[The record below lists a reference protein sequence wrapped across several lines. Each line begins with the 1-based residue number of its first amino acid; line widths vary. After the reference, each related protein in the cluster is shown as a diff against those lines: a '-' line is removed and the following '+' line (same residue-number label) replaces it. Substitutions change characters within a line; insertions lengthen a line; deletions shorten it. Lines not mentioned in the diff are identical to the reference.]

1 MDDPTGLINA
11 FLLASYRAGSS
22 SSIPYFKWKP
32 KEFVFQWISEPPYKS
47 VFEALARSKVKVVL
61 NSRNYLDVFI
71 SMQRVATITAEH
83 PGVPSHNCFQG
94 DLQCLQDRSEVKVT
108 VDTDS
113 IVLNLN
119 DQDYRHK
126 MARRILNNYNIS
138 FVATTYD
145 KLNYGTNWSRLVE
158 LQRVVSYL
166 RPGMRASM
174 SLFDTKV
181 VSSSSRHQAELVE
194 NFEEMREV
202 ILNSSYRHLLHA

>member
-1 MDDPTGLINA
+1 LDDPTGLINA
-11 FLLASYRAGSS
+11 FLLASYRAGS

-71 SMQRVATITAEH
+71 SMQRVATITTEH

>member
-11 FLLASYRAGSS
+11 FLLASYRADK

-71 SMQRVATITAEH
+71 SMQRVLDITVEH
-83 PGVPSHNCFQG
+83 PGVPTHNCFQG
-94 DLQCLQDRSEVKVT
+94 DLQCVQDRSEVKVT
-108 VDTDS
+108 VDTSS
-113 IVLNLN
+113 ILLDLN
-119 DQDYRHK
+119 DLDYRHK
-126 MARRILNNYNIS
+126 MTHKILSNYNIS

-174 SLFDTKV
+174 ALFETNV
-181 VSSSSRHQAELVE
+181 ISSSSRHQAELVE
-194 NFEEMREV
+194 NFKEMREV
-202 ILNSSYRHLLHA
+202 IMSSSYRHLLHA